1 MTKRSVSRTGTVV
14 AVLLA
19 VSLLTGLVQF
29 FRGQVRHVS
38 HVTTVSAVEYETVD
52 TMICAVRDEYLV
64 SGVEDGYVVPLIGR
78 GDRVANGESI
88 AAVFST
94 DEAASSYTEYL
105 RLQSEIEYYN
115 RISSYSLSQYTDF
128 GILADNTYAS
138 LYALSTQIRRGNFDK
153 VGTSLSEFRSDL
165 TMKQTASGMTA
176 NFTDTIRQL
185 NNRASEALSAAGRF
199 TSVTATRSGYFYPDS
214 DGYENLLSYDDISL
228 ITVDDVDAALA
239 ARPAERQ
246 EIPMGRLINSFDWYF
261 VCALD
266 KQVANSFSVGSS
278 FEVELPYNASDP
290 FRAEVYKINESA
302 GERTAVVFR
311 VREMNDELASLRTS
325 YASIRLN
332 SYSGFKIPTEAV
344 RIVDG
349 MRGVFILRNNIANFR
364 TFDVLYSTESYTIVD
379 RCRNEDG
386 EYLDYIK
393 IDDPGGEIDEQTG
406 QIKQKIV
413 YCLKLYDEVITEG
426 VDLYD
431 GKVVD

>member
-1 MTKRSVSRTGTVV
+1 RTGTVV

-19 VSLLTGLVQF
+19 VSLLTVLVQV
-29 FRGQVRHVS
+29 FRGQVRQVS

-228 ITVDDVDAALA
+228 ITVGDVDAALA

-246 EIPMGRLINSFDWYF
+246 ETPMGRLINSFDWYF